1 MKIINVKDFNSEY
14 VAGLSLLA
22 KTFTEESNYNL
33 TYSVD
38 NSLKYINSVIEDD
51 NQDLI
56 LAIDGENKVA
66 GGAIVAKVTEW
77 HVESM
82 GYLVKLYVSPKHRR
96 TKAVTKLLDAV
107 CRWFDER
114 NCVHC
119 FSTSTANIG
128 RNKAFEAIMGKHGF
142 YPAGPKLIRGL

>member
-38 NSLKYINSVIEDD
+38 NSLKYINSVIKDD

-96 TKAVTKLLDAV
+96 L
-107 CRWFDER
+107 
-114 NCVHC
+114 
-119 FSTSTANIG
+119 G
-128 RNKAFEAIMGKHGF
+128 
-142 YPAGPKLIRGL
+142 